1 MISGTGAA
9 LNKRGSGTQT
19 LTGVNTFS
27 GGVTI
32 QNGTLSVP
40 SITTAGVAQPLGAGV
55 TPVVFNGTSGT
66 LAITGS
72 GTTDR
77 GLTLSNGSS
86 TLSVGGTVNMSGS
99 ITGGDSGATFTKA
112 GAGTFNFTGS
122 GSWTGNFQITGGA
135 FELTGAGSIPG
146 AGVTTLSNAGTSLK
160 INTTGTMQTT
170 RVTIAA
176 GTTVSLEAGTL
187 RLAGGALGGSPVYSI
202 DNGGSF
208 NWGNG
213 TLAVYGSNT
222 TGVTDR
228 SAPGGAVTGPAVKEG
243 NYLFVNGSLSQPAGT
258 VLDLGSSYLAEGS
271 VRYNQIQVTGSLSIA
286 GGASMNFG
294 LNPYFMRPYGYTED
308 WGTLVL
314 AYAPGGI
321 TGSYAFGDLT
331 GISSDGIGWTRLG
344 DQTDSFQDPALL
356 TRNTYQI
363 EYRTGS
369 GAGYN
374 FTQGGGAILLHYKLS
389 GTVPEPASA
398 GMLLA
403 GAVLLRVLSRRKPA
417 AFDH

>member
-135 FELTGAGSIPG
+135 L
-146 AGVTTLSNAGTSLK
+146 
-160 INTTGTMQTT
+160 
-170 RVTIAA
+170 
-176 GTTVSLEAGTL
+176 
-187 RLAGGALGGSPVYSI
+187 
-202 DNGGSF
+202 
-208 NWGNG
+208 
-213 TLAVYGSNT
+213 
-222 TGVTDR
+222 
-228 SAPGGAVTGPAVKEG
+228 
-243 NYLFVNGSLSQPAGT
+243 
-258 VLDLGSSYLAEGS
+258 
-271 VRYNQIQVTGSLSIA
+271 
-286 GGASMNFG
+286 
-294 LNPYFMRPYGYTED
+294 
-308 WGTLVL
+308 
-314 AYAPGGI
+314 
-321 TGSYAFGDLT
+321 
-331 GISSDGIGWTRLG
+331 
-344 DQTDSFQDPALL
+344 
-356 TRNTYQI
+356 
-363 EYRTGS
+363 
-369 GAGYN
+369 
-374 FTQGGGAILLHYKLS
+374 
-389 GTVPEPASA
+389 
-398 GMLLA
+398 
-403 GAVLLRVLSRRKPA
+403 
-417 AFDH
+417 